1 MPLRGER
8 AQPGQQT
15 ARKPKD
21 DLVKRAI
28 LRMKQNVGTPFSVAA
43 LARQMAVGLRR
54 LERRFP
60 GELVQSPAQV
70 YQYIWG
76 DRTLARLRTT
86 RDTVAEIGLATGFC
100 DGTHLARVLKTE
112 RGFSPAEYRKAQAA
126 RDADM
131 PAVGVL
137 LNR

>member
-1 MPLRGER
+1 MNRALR
-8 AQPGQQT
+8 Q
-15 ARKPKD
+15 
-21 DLVKRAI
+21 
-28 LRMKQNVGTPFSVAA
+28 S
-43 LARQMAVGLRR
+43 LAR
-54 LERRFP
+54 
-60 GELVQSPAQV
+60 V
-70 YQYIWG
+70 YQNIRV
-76 DRTLARLRTT
+76 DRALARLRTT

-131 PAVGVL
+131 PAFELL